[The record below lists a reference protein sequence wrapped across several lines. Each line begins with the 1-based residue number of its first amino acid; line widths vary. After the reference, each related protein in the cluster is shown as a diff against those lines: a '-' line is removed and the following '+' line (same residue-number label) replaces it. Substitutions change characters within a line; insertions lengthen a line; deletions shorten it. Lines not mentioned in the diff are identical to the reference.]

1 MMKESSDYRK
11 DLTDIFSAA
20 VKRVDPESMLL
31 KQCSLDGNV
40 FKVSL
45 PEQNVHYDLSKYQ
58 KILVI
63 GAGKATA
70 RMAKAIEAVLG
81 SRITEGVIA
90 VKYGHTEDL
99 RIIKTI
105 ESGHP
110 VPDNNSLK
118 AAEEIIKLARSADD
132 KTLVINLISGG
143 GSALLC
149 LPYRNDEFECSLED
163 KQAVTK
169 LLLECGAEIAEINT
183 IRKHLSLIKGGRL
196 AEAIYP
202 ASALSLI
209 LSDVVGDRLDSIA
222 SGLTVPDGST
232 YKDAVRIIDKYRI
245 KSKLPTS
252 AARFIMLGE
261 AGKIPETPEKDSP
274 VFKKSR
280 NVLIGT
286 NLAACKSAEAAAKAL
301 GYNTVVLSSQITGEA
316 SEIAKFYLGI
326 GRDIRRDLGM
336 LPRPACIIAGGETTV
351 TIKGRGLG
359 GRNQEMA
366 LAFLNELK
374 DLPAVHPED
383 GSDSPQ
389 IYFLSGGTDG
399 NDGPTDAAGAFAAA
413 DIAAAGAA
421 AGLKIQAYL
430 DNNDSYNYFRQT
442 GGLLITGP
450 TNTNVCDVQIMLVV

>member
-1 MMKESSDYRK
+1 MKEGRDYKK
-11 DLTDIFSAA
+11 DLTEIFMAA

-31 KQCSLDGNV
+31 NQCSLDGNILT
-40 FKVSL
+40 VSL
-45 PEQNVHYDLSKYQ
+45 PDQTEKYNLSNYNR
-58 KILVI
+58 ILVI

-70 RMAKAIEAVLG
+70 RMAKAIEAILG
-81 SRITEGVIA
+81 DRISEGLIA

-99 RIIKTI
+99 SIIKTI

-110 VPDNNSLK
+110 VPDDNSVK
-118 AAEEIIKLARSADD
+118 AAEEIIKLARSADEN
-132 KTLVINLISGG
+132 TLVINLISGG

-149 LPYRNDEFECSLED
+149 LPYKNDEFECSLED
-163 KQAVTK
+163 KQATTR

-196 AEAIYP
+196 AEAIFP
-202 ASALSLI
+202 ATALNLI

-232 YKDAVRIIDKYRI
+232 YKDAIRIIEKYKI
-245 KSKLPTS
+245 KKKLPTS
-252 AARFIMLGE
+252 AARFIMFGD
-261 AGKIPETPEKDSP
+261 AGTIPETPKHGSP
-274 VFKKSR
+274 VFKKIS

-301 GYNTVVLSSQITGEA
+301 GYNTTVLSSQITGEA
-316 SEIAKFYLGI
+316 SEAAKFYLGI

-351 TIKGRGLG
+351 TIKGSGLG

-366 LAFLNELK
+366 LAFLAELQN
-374 DLPAVHPED
+374 DD
-383 GSDSPQ
+383 G

-399 NDGPTDAAGAFAAA
+399 NDGPTDAAGAFAAE
-413 DIAAAGAA
+413 DIAFAGKK
-421 AGLKIQAYL
+421 AGLSIQAYL
-430 DNNDSYNYFRQT
+430 DNNDSYNYFDKA
-442 GGLLITGP
+442 GGLLKTGP
-450 TNTNVCDVQIMLVV
+450 TNTNVCDVQIMIVV